1 MNSAYILLGAQES
14 FQLSFG
20 VIMKDKKVS
29 ARFRKQ
35 LKDELT
41 TWQSEGLISPEQA
54 NAISVR
60 YQLDRIG
67 AESLRTLLGVIYGI
81 GIVLVAIGVISF
93 VAFHWTGMT
102 RTSKV
107 VLIFA
112 AMLAC
117 HGFGFYLWQIS
128 GKSPKLGH
136 ALICLGTLIF
146 GANIG
151 LMAQIFHIK
160 GQWNGMFLP
169 WSIGAIAIAYAIG
182 SVPNAAI
189 AIVTSFI
196 WFVGQHGWYSSG
208 STSWW
213 YPFAAAALLVPFAY
227 IRRSNVVFVMTVICL
242 VASIQICAGGAADF
256 AGWTIAAL
264 ATGALF
270 FCWGLVSYG
279 SDKFSSFAIPAMIAG
294 VISTGLAQYL
304 CSFQDFAEEVA
315 RETGLFA
322 AGMTG
327 NYLHISS
334 TLASLVVL
342 LLLLPLAVKQ
352 IRNHQVLKA
361 ITRIII
367 ATLVVMTGSV
377 FVNEI
382 LLVVVANIGFLAM
395 ATILVWAG
403 GQLENRRLFWVGVLI
418 VALMV
423 VSRTLEYDT
432 GLLIKSAAFITCGI
446 GLMVAGG
453 LFEKYLRRRRI
464 AGE

>member
-1 MNSAYILLGAQES
+1 
-14 FQLSFG
+14 
-20 VIMKDKKVS
+20 MKNKKINTI
-29 ARFRKQ
+29 FRKQ
-35 LKDELT
+35 LKDELPA
-41 TWQSEGLISPEQA
+41 WQSEGLISPEQA

-60 YQLDRIG
+60 YQLEKIG

-107 VLIFA
+107 VLIFG

-117 HGFGFYLWQIS
+117 HGIGFYLWQIS

-169 WSIGAIAIAYAIG
+169 WSIGAIAMAYAIG
-182 SVPNAAI
+182 SAPNAAI

-196 WFVGQHGWYSSG
+196 WFVGQHGWNYSG

-213 YPFAAAALLVPFAY
+213 YPFAAAAVFVPFAY
-227 IRRSNVVFVMTVICL
+227 IRRAEVVFVMTIICL
-242 VASIQICAGGAADF
+242 AASIQICAGAAADF
-256 AGWTIAAL
+256 AGWTVSAL

-270 FCWGLVSYG
+270 FCWGLVSHG
-279 SDKFSSFAIPAMIAG
+279 SDKFKSFAIPAMVAG

-304 CSFQDFAEEVA
+304 CSFQGFAEELT
-315 RETGLFA
+315 RDTGLFA
-322 AGMTG
+322 TGMTG
-327 NYLHISS
+327 NYLHASS
-334 TLASLVVL
+334 TIASLVVL
-342 LLLLPLAVKQ
+342 LLLLPFAVKR
-352 IRNHQVLKA
+352 IHSHKVLKT
-361 ITRIII
+361 IMRIII
-367 ATLVVMTGSV
+367 ATLVVITGSA
-377 FVNEI
+377 FINEI

-395 ATILVWAG
+395 AAVLIWAG
-403 GQLENRRLFWVGVLI
+403 CQLENRRLFWVGVLI

-423 VSRTLEYDT
+423 VSRTLEYET
-432 GLLIKSAAFITCGI
+432 GLLIKSGAFIACGI

-453 LFEKYLRRRRI
+453 MFEKYLRRRRI

>member
-1 MNSAYILLGAQES
+1 
-14 FQLSFG
+14 
-20 VIMKDKKVS
+20 MKNKKVS

-35 LKDELT
+35 LKDELSA
-41 TWQSEGLISPEQA
+41 WQDEGLISADQA
-54 NAISVR
+54 GTISQR
-60 YQLDRIG
+60 YQLDKIG

-107 VLIFA
+107 VLIFGV
-112 AMLAC
+112 MLAC
-117 HGFGFYLWQIS
+117 HGIGFYLWQIT

-146 GANIG
+146 GANVG

-169 WSIGAIAIAYAIG
+169 WSIGAIAMAYAIG
-182 SVPNAAI
+182 SVPNAVI

-196 WFVGQHGWYSSG
+196 WFVGQHGWNYSG

-213 YPFAAAALLVPFAY
+213 YPFAVAAILVPFAY
-227 IRRSNVVFVMTVICL
+227 IRRSNVVFVMTIICL
-242 VASIQICAGGAADF
+242 VASIQICAGSAADF
-256 AGWTIAAL
+256 AGWTVSAL

-270 FCWGLVSYG
+270 FCWGLVSHG
-279 SDKFSSFAIPAMIAG
+279 SDKFRSFAIPAMVVGI
-294 VISTGLAQYL
+294 ISTGLAQYL
-304 CSFQDFAEEVA
+304 CSFQDFAEELA
-315 RETGLFA
+315 RDTGLFVT
-322 AGMTG
+322 GMTG
-327 NYLHISS
+327 SYLHVSS
-334 TLASLVVL
+334 TIVSLVVL
-342 LLLLPLAVKQ
+342 LLLLPFAVKR
-352 IRNHQVLKA
+352 IHSHKVLKA

-367 ATLVVMTGSV
+367 ATCVVLIGSA
-377 FVNEI
+377 FINEI
-382 LLVVVANIGFLAM
+382 LLLVVANIGFLAM
-395 ATILVWAG
+395 AIVLVWAG
-403 GQLENRRLFWVGVLI
+403 CELENRRLFWAGVLI

-423 VSRTLEYDT
+423 VSRTIEYET
-432 GLLIKSAAFITCGI
+432 GLLIKSAAFIACGI

-453 LFEKYLRRRRI
+453 MFEKYLKRRRI

>member
-1 MNSAYILLGAQES
+1 
-14 FQLSFG
+14 
-20 VIMKDKKVS
+20 MKNKKVS

-35 LKDELT
+35 LKDELSA
-41 TWQSEGLISPEQA
+41 WQAENLISPEQA
-54 NAISVR
+54 NALTQR
-60 YQLDRIG
+60 YQLDKIG

-81 GIVLVAIGVISF
+81 GIILVAVGVISF

-102 RTSKV
+102 RSSKV

-117 HGFGFYLWQIS
+117 HGTGLYLWQIT

-169 WSIGAIAIAYAIG
+169 WAVGAIAMAYAIG

-189 AIVTSFI
+189 AIITSFI
-196 WFVGQHGWYSSG
+196 WFAGQHGWDYSW

-213 YPFAAAALLVPFAY
+213 YPFAAAAVLVPFAY
-227 IRRSNVVFVMTVICL
+227 IRRSNVVFVMTIICL
-242 VASIQICAGGAADF
+242 IVSIQVCAAGAAEF

-264 ATGALF
+264 ATGALL
-270 FCWGLVSYG
+270 FCWGLITHG
-279 SDKFSSFAIPAMIAG
+279 SDKFRSFAISAMVAG
-294 VISTGLAQYL
+294 AISTGLAEYL
-304 CSFQDFAEEVA
+304 CSFQDFAEEIA
-315 RETGLFA
+315 RDTGPFS

-327 NYLHISS
+327 NYLHVSPTI
-334 TLASLVVL
+334 ASLVVL
-342 LLLLPLAVKQ
+342 LLLLPFAVKQ

-361 ITRIII
+361 ITGIII
-367 ATLVVMTGSV
+367 ATLVVVTGSA

-382 LLVVVANIGFLAM
+382 LLVVVANIGFLAL
-395 ATILVWAG
+395 AVIFVWAG
-403 GQLENRRLFWVGVLI
+403 CQLENRRLLWAGVLM

-423 VSRTLEYDT
+423 VSRTLEYET
-432 GLLIKSAAFITCGI
+432 GLLIKSAAFTACGI

-453 LFEKYLRRRRI
+453 MFEKYLKRRRI